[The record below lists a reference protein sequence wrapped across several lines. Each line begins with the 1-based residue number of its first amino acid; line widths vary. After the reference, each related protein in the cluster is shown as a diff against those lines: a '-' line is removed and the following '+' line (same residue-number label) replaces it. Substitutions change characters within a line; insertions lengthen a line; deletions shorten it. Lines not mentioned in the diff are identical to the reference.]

1 MRLYI
6 EIPITYY
13 SSRYISVLCYIHRL
27 IDLLRTCPIIVAAV
41 KISPSDL
48 TTNSQEIL
56 VHNVGIDFLDFFF
69 CFVFMCTAHVYMYV
83 LWSMYVTTYLVS
95 LGDAHVTQNEKN
107 YVFQKK
113 VQYIPVHNMNTNGWG
128 ILLSSISR
136 TILTRITSFPEN
148 SLCHG
153 LKCVTEGR
161 HKYYINI
168 YKYLPPMR
176 MGNEK
181 KNAASD
187 EPTYIVYTRVDY
199 YPWGHRNR
207 QSSVYV
213 KGKWKSASPKAGVD
227 QKVCRINTI
236 T

>member
-1 MRLYI
+1 
-6 EIPITYY
+6 
-13 SSRYISVLCYIHRL
+13 
-27 IDLLRTCPIIVAAV
+27 
-41 KISPSDL
+41 
-48 TTNSQEIL
+48 
-56 VHNVGIDFLDFFF
+56 
-69 CFVFMCTAHVYMYV
+69 MYV

-95 LGDAHVTQNEKN
+95 LGDARVTQNEKN

-168 YKYLPPMR
+168 YISTSLRCEWVM
-176 MGNEK
+176 K
-181 KNAASD
+181 KKCRLRRTNL
-187 EPTYIVYTRVDY
+187 YCIHTRRLLSLRT
-199 YPWGHRNR
+199 P
-207 QSSVYV
+207 
-213 KGKWKSASPKAGVD
+213 KSAVICIRQGEV
-227 QKVCRINTI
+227 KVCLSKSRCRSKSLSH
-236 T
+236 